1 MVIFYH
7 QESEV
12 RWAIKTSPKHK
23 VGGYDELTMED
34 ILAWGKMA
42 AIRLGENAIKYDD
55 ALTLAFINQ
64 EKTGDS
70 VDQQKL

>member
-1 MVIFYH
+1 
-7 QESEV
+7 
-12 RWAIKTSPKHK
+12 
-23 VGGYDELTMED
+23 MED

-64 EKTGDS
+64 EKAGDR
-70 VDQQKL
+70 VDQQTL